1 MVAQACGSW
10 KVRRAPLAV
19 RDDARVLDARLADEL
34 DRNLS
39 EWLDSVL
46 DRVAAEVPPLVED
59 EQRAML
65 ARESSRGLL
74 TEFASALR
82 IGGLGEGFRAPAA
95 ALEFARHLA
104 RRNVPLAGLLRAYR
118 LGQELLFSRAAEL
131 GIETGDTEGVA
142 RIGVLTFRY
151 VDRVVAEV
159 AEAFENE
166 REAFLRG
173 SLARRERL
181 VRDLLAGGE
190 LDLAAAELTLGR
202 RFDGAH
208 LALVAWRPEGGSD
221 PDLLASALRPLV
233 GALGHGRPLTV
244 FGVSGDVFV
253 WTTPRTGDLRR
264 IDRGLIEPLRAA
276 GIRVAVGL
284 PASGVSG
291 FIASRRQADA
301 ARRVARERPDVV
313 VVNYADVALLDLLLR
328 DRAAA
333 AAFAREQ
340 LGELARPDPRASE
353 LRSTLATYLSAGR
366 DASATA
372 SALGVH
378 RNTVARRLTR
388 AEQLIGRPLDRRTD
402 ELIVALTI
410 AQATVT

>member
-1 MVAQACGSW
+1 MHQS
-10 KVRRAPLAV
+10 PL
-19 RDDARVLDARLADEL
+19 RDDARVLDRRLADEL
-34 DRNLS
+34 DRNLA
-39 EWLDSVL
+39 EWVDVVL
-46 DRVAAEVPPLVED
+46 GRVAAEVPALVED

-74 TEFASALR
+74 REFASALR
-82 IGGLGEGFRAPAA
+82 IGGVGDGFHAPAA

-104 RRNVPLAGLLRAYR
+104 RQSVPLAGLLRAYR

-131 GIETGDTEGVA
+131 GLETGDTDGVA
-142 RIGVLTFRY
+142 RIGLLAFRY
-151 VDRVVAEV
+151 VDGVVAEV

-173 SLARRERL
+173 ALARRERL
-181 VRDLLAGGE
+181 VRDLLAGVE
-190 LDLAAAELTLGR
+190 VDLAAAELTLGR

-208 LALVAWRPEGGSD
+208 LALVAWRPGGGSD

-233 GALGHGRPLTV
+233 SAVGQGRPLTV
-244 FGVSGDVFV
+244 LGISGDVFV
-253 WTTPRTGDLRR
+253 WTTPRTGDPRR
-264 IDRGLIEPLRAA
+264 IDRGLVDQLRAA

-301 ARRVARERPDVV
+301 ARRVAHQRPDDIVV
-313 VVNYADVALLDLLLR
+313 SYADVALLDLLLR
-328 DRAAA
+328 DPAAA

-340 LGELARPDPRASE
+340 LGELAGPDPRAGE
-353 LRSTLATYLSAGR
+353 LRSTLATYLARGR

>member
-1 MVAQACGSW
+1 VHQS
-10 KVRRAPLAV
+10 PL
-19 RDDARVLDARLADEL
+19 RDDARVLDRRLAEEL

-39 EWLDSVL
+39 GWVDVVL
-46 DRVAAEVPPLVED
+46 DRIAAEVPALVED
-59 EQRAML
+59 EQRAIL
-65 ARESSRGLL
+65 ARESSRSLL

-82 IGGLGEGFRAPAA
+82 IGGVGDGFHAPAA
-95 ALEFARHLA
+95 ALEFARVLA
-104 RRNVPLAGLLRAYR
+104 GRSVPLAGLLRSYR
-118 LGQELLFSRAAEL
+118 LGQELLFSRAAAL
-131 GIETGDTEGVA
+131 GVETGDTDGVA
-142 RIGVLTFRY
+142 RIGLLTFRY
-151 VDRVVAEV
+151 VDGVVAEV

-173 SLARRERL
+173 ALARRERL
-181 VRDLLAGGE
+181 VRDLLAGVE

-202 RFDGAH
+202 RFDAAH
-208 LALVAWRPEGGSD
+208 LALVGWRPGGGSD
-221 PDLLASALRPLV
+221 PDLVASALRPLV
-233 GALGHGRPLTV
+233 GVLGQGRPLTV
-244 FGVSGDVFV
+244 LGVSGDVFI
-253 WTTPRTGDLRR
+253 WTTPRTSAPRR
-264 IDRGLIEPLRAA
+264 LDRDLIEQLRAA

-301 ARRVARERPDVV
+301 ARRVAHQSPDGVV
-313 VVNYADVALLDLLLR
+313 VSYADVALLDLLLR
-328 DRAAA
+328 DPTAA

-340 LGELARPDPRASE
+340 LGELANPDPRAGE
-353 LRSTLATYLSAGR
+353 LRSTLATYLAHGR

-388 AEQLIGRPLDRRTD
+388 AEQHIGRPLDRRTD

-410 AQATVT
+410 AQATVP